1 MAENQILRK
10 PGKTTSDGAARK
22 RARQTALFVQTY
34 RQLRPRSRADYD
46 RRRPAEAVC
55 ARTVMGYNGV
65 PNWTALLRLLGLPK
79 NSAPQK
85 PHPQVRVVQV
95 HHDMTLENERKEA
108 CWRRKRD

>member
-1 MAENQILRK
+1 MAEKHILRK
-10 PGKTTSDGAARK
+10 PTKQFSDEAARK

-46 RRRPAEAVC
+46 QRRPPEAVC
-55 ARTVMGYNGV
+55 ARTVMVYNGATS
-65 PNWTALLRLLGLPK
+65 WTALLRLLGLPRCP
-79 NSAPQK
+79 SPPK
-85 PHPQVRVVQV
+85 PRPQVRVVQV

>member
-1 MAENQILRK
+1 MAEKQVLRK
-10 PGKTTSDGAARK
+10 PSGAFSDEAARK

-46 RRRPAEAVC
+46 RRRPPEAVC

-79 NSAPQK
+79 NSVPQK
-85 PHPQVRVVQV
+85 PHPQVWVVQV

-108 CWRRKRD
+108 CWRRKWD

>member
-1 MAENQILRK
+1 MTEKQVLRK
-10 PGKTTSDGAARK
+10 PSSPFSDEAARK

-46 RRRPAEAVC
+46 RRRPPEAVC

-79 NSAPQK
+79 NSVPQK

-108 CWRRKRD
+108 CWRRKWD

>member
-65 PNWTALLRLLGLPK
+65 PTWTALLRLLGLP
-79 NSAPQK
+79 K

-108 CWRRKRD
+108 CWRRKWD

>member
-1 MAENQILRK
+1 MAEKQVLRK
-10 PGKTTSDGAARK
+10 PIGLFSDESARK
-22 RARQTALFVQTY
+22 RDRQTALFVQTY

-46 RRRPAEAVC
+46 RRRPPEAVC

-108 CWRRKRD
+108 CWRRKWD

>member
-1 MAENQILRK
+1 MAEKQVLRK
-10 PGKTTSDGAARK
+10 PIRSFSDESARK
-22 RARQTALFVQTY
+22 RDRQTALFVQTY

-55 ARTVMGYNGV
+55 ARTIMGYNGV

-79 NSAPQK
+79 NSVPQK

-108 CWRRKRD
+108 RWRRKWD

>member
-1 MAENQILRK
+1 MAEKQVLRK
-10 PGKTTSDGAARK
+10 PSEAFSDEAARK

-46 RRRPAEAVC
+46 RRRPPEAVC

-65 PNWTALLRLLGLPK
+65 PNWTALLRLLGLPRCP
-79 NSAPQK
+79 AP
-85 PHPQVRVVQV
+85 PRPRPQVRVVQV

-108 CWRRKRD
+108 CWRRKWD

>member
-1 MAENQILRK
+1 MAEKQVLRK
-10 PGKTTSDGAARK
+10 PSEAFSDEAARK
-22 RARQTALFVQTY
+22 WARQTALFVQTY

-46 RRRPAEAVC
+46 RRRPPEAVC

-65 PNWTALLRLLGLPK
+65 PNWTALLRLLGLPRCP
-79 NSAPQK
+79 APPK
-85 PHPQVRVVQV
+85 PRPQVRVVQV